1 MPSASAEFGLG
12 TFAFSCIMQVLL
24 AVWVAG
30 ATRQS
35 TDLWV
40 GTASEGLD
48 SEGNGNS
55 LVVGGGSAAGW
66 GAFKVEDL
74 TASTGTKIVFNW
86 AGGHNVVMTTDAT
99 FTGCIPGDADSVCL
113 ATDTGSATGDCDGG
127 NIVAPANGNY
137 KYEAVMMK
145 AGEYYFICG
154 VPGHCASQKIKV
166 TVTGATPGSEGDA
179 VQGKC
184 AACCPAGVCVSRADA
199 TKPECAACVACNEQN
214 VACPASA
221 SPPPAESAEDSAA
234 ASLGSGALGTAMLVT
249 ATTALLR
256 GLLF

>member
-1 MPSASAEFGLG
+1 MG
-12 TFAFSCIMQVLL
+12 TFAFSCPMQVLL
-24 AVWVAG
+24 AAWVAG
-30 ATRQS
+30 ATRQN
-35 TDLWV
+35 TDLVSSWPRI
-40 GTASEGLD
+40 A

-55 LVVGGGSAAGW
+55 LLVGGGDW

-86 AGGHNVVMTTDAT
+86 AGGHNVVMTNEDAWT
-99 FTGCIPGDADSVCL
+99 KCTLGDADSVCL
-113 ATDTGSATGDCDGG
+113 ATDASSATGDCDGG
-127 NIVAPANGNY
+127 NIVRVLGQGDNY
-137 KYEAVMMK
+137 KYEAVMMN
-145 AGEYYFICG
+145 AGEYYFICA
-154 VPGHCASQKIKV
+154 VQGHCGSQKIKV
-166 TVTGATPGSEGDA
+166 TVTEATPGSEGDA

-184 AACCPAGVCVSRADA
+184 AACCPAGVCVSRVDA